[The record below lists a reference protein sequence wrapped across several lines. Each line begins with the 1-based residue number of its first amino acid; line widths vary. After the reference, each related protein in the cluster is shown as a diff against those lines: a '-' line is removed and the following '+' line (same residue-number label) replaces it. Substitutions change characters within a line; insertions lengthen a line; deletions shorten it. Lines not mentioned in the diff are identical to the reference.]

1 MSGGSFESRAFRKA
15 LGAFAT
21 GVTVI
26 TTRDEDGTP
35 RGFTANSFTSV
46 SLDPPLI
53 LVCVAHS
60 ASSSAVFAR
69 SKHFAVTVLSHVQK
83 PVSTLFASKASDK
96 FAQAS
101 WYPGQTGCPVIEGG
115 VAWFDCV
122 RENTIKAGDHFILI
136 GRVIAF
142 GETADQPLGYCRGAY
157 VDFGLSEN
165 AISALGQPAQVGA
178 ILEQDGHL
186 LLLRGEDGT
195 LALPTGRRLEPAE
208 DPASLRGKLTR
219 LGIHATLDFLFAV
232 FEDPT
237 AANANVSIYYRG
249 SATRIR
255 SDNPAVLRV
264 SLDAV
269 PFGQVTDPAVRSMIQ
284 RFVKE
289 RQEDEFGI
297 YVGSSQAGT
306 VQSLAEGR
314 AIPRVTTQEQRS

>member
-1 MSGGSFESRAFRKA
+1 MSSGGFEPRAFRKA

-26 TTRDEDGTP
+26 TTRDNDGTP

-60 ASSSAVFAR
+60 ASSSSVFAGA
-69 SKHFAVTVLSHVQK
+69 KHFAVTVLSHIQK

-96 FAQAS
+96 FAQVS
-101 WYPGQTGCPVIEGG
+101 WYSRQTGCPVLEGG

-122 RENTIKAGDHFILI
+122 RENTIQAGDHFILI
-136 GRVIAF
+136 GRVVAF

-165 AISALGQPAQVGA
+165 AISALAQSAQVGA
-178 ILEQDGHL
+178 ILEHDGHL

-195 LALPTGRRLEPAE
+195 VALPTGRRLEPKE
-208 DPASLRGKLTR
+208 DPTSLRGKLAR
-219 LGIHATLDFLFAV
+219 LGVDATLDFLFAV
-232 FEDPT
+232 FEDT
-237 AANANVSIYYRG
+237 AAANASVSIYYRG
-249 SATRIR
+249 SATGIR
-255 SDNPAVLRV
+255 SDDPVILRV

-269 PFGQVTDPAVRSMIQ
+269 PFGQFADPAVRSMIQ

-289 RQEDEFGI
+289 RQEDVFGI
-297 YVGSSQAGT
+297 YVGNSQAGT
-306 VQSLAEGR
+306 VQSLAEIR
-314 AIPRVTTQEQRS
+314 ATPRFTTQEQRS